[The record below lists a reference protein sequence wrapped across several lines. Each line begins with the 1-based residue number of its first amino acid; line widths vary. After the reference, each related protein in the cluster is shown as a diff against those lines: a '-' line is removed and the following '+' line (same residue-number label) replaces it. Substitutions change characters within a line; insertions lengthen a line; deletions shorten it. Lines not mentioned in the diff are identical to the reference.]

1 VESRYV
7 TAFNFF
13 FSGLPRRKH
22 LRDSILVLQTDA
34 FFKTSVPGVY
44 AVGDVATFPMKLY
57 GDLRRVE
64 HVDHARKSA
73 EQAVK
78 VSFLSFLFFNSFFL
92 FFFPITLIKAPYNPF
107 IGFF

>member
-1 VESRYV
+1 M
-7 TAFNFF
+7 
-13 FSGLPRRKH
+13 
-22 LRDSILVLQTDA
+22 VLQTDS
-34 FFKTSVPGVY
+34 FFQTSVPGVY

-78 VSFLSFLFFNSFFL
+78 VSFLPFLLFGSFTFPFL
-92 FFFPITLIKAPYNPF
+92 HFTDQKEVSHSLYW
-107 IGFF
+107 GF